1 MSYPANVI
9 SGAYTSNSGTSALPL
24 GTIVV
29 QANPSS
35 STLNGPLGPYK
46 LGQHLLN
53 EVSGALFYLANLTTS
68 AGITSATWSLLGSS
82 TGDVSSLTTQDSTIV
97 LPTAGNINLSGH
109 SGQLT
114 TTGSGSTATIALTN
128 AVTAPGSL
136 ATTTTLASGTTLTAG
151 TGLTVTTG
159 GATITAGGLTV
170 TAGGAGITGTTN
182 INTTGAAVSTIG
194 TGGTGAVHIGNATG
208 NTAVTGSLTASTGL
222 TATTG
227 NITASAG
234 YLISAPTVSSA
245 VTTAFGASLTVGTP
259 VQNTTGYDILV
270 NVAVTVSSSTTA
282 TLTLGVGTS
291 ATPTTDTAVP
301 SCTVAASTVFTLVA
315 YVPNNYYLSVG
326 STGTITVTSATV
338 VAMGI

>member
-1 MSYPANVI
+1 MSYPTNSF
-9 SGAYTSNSGTSALPL
+9 SGAYSSNAGISPIPPGTYYMQ
-24 GTIVV
+24 T
-29 QANPSS
+29 NPSS

-46 LGQHLLN
+46 LGNLILN
-53 EVSGALFYLANLTTS
+53 EVSGTLFYLSNLSTS
-68 AGITSATWSLLGSS
+68 AGVTTATWTEISAS
-82 TGDVSSLTTQDSTIV
+82 TGALSTLTTQDSTV
-97 LPTAGNINLSGH
+97 VVPTAGNINLSGH

-114 TTGSGSTATIALTN
+114 TTGSGSTATVALAS

-136 ATTTTLASGTTLTAG
+136 TTTTTLSSGTTLTAG

-170 TAGGAGITGTTN
+170 TAGGAGITGTTT
-182 INTTGAAVSTIG
+182 INTSGAGVTSIG
-194 TGGTGAVHIGNATG
+194 TGGTGATNIGNATG
-208 NTAVTGSLTASTGL
+208 NTAVTGSLST
-222 TATTG
+222 TT
-227 NITASAG
+227 TLKAG
-234 YLISAPTVSSA
+234 TSIISAPTVSST

-291 ATPTTDTAVP
+291 ATPTTNTAVP
-301 SCTVAASTVFTLVA
+301 SFTVAAATVFTLVA

-326 STGTITVTSATV
+326 STGTISVASATV